1 MNFNSPNK
9 TASFVNK
16 WVGIDFTGGVKQ
28 IQKIYSNN
36 NSSSPSG
43 GVYNNLSDFLNGLRA
58 GGPEE
63 TNWNAWVDA
72 EIPQM
77 PANSARFF
85 FSHFTYHYND
95 ASQLE
100 VTPFVSLVIKT
111 SSGTSKYSFRYEI
124 SDSTSNRL
132 HSVIPYPYVS
142 SVFGN
147 SPAAASTELLCQ
159 WEKSTNPTSNTVQIV
174 KPKTSLYAD
183 GYATKGNL
191 NYGDAVFRENDGP
204 SGTPRGIRLS
214 FNGEVPK
221 LSNYLILCKD
231 RACVGLDGRS
241 DFNNRGLISN
251 PENVRL
257 KLVPQLIPLE

>member
-1 MNFNSPNK
+1 M
-9 TASFVNK
+9 
-16 WVGIDFTGGVKQ
+16 
-28 IQKIYSNN
+28 
-36 NSSSPSG
+36 
-43 GVYNNLSDFLNGLRA
+43 
-58 GGPEE
+58 
-63 TNWNAWVDA
+63 
-72 EIPQM
+72 
-77 PANSARFF
+77 
-85 FSHFTYHYND
+85 
-95 ASQLE
+95 
-100 VTPFVSLVIKT
+100 VIKT

-159 WEKSTNPTSNTVQIV
+159 WEKSTNPTNNTVQIV

-204 SGTPRGIRLS
+204 NGTPRGIRLS

-231 RACVGLDGRS
+231 RACAGLDGRS

-251 PENVRL
+251 PEKVKSLYPYYYKCEIKTGATANTFGIIKATVVYNSTKPGLTEVDSDFYAWASASIDGAIDNNR
-257 KLVPQLIPLE
+257 KYIYYTGSNEPYDNNYAQLAMGKIEYNFLQVFKPLLNQGGD